1 MPFIVVAACVTT
13 PGTRSSRTV
22 SLIDIFPTVAELV
35 RLQPPSYLEGSS
47 LVPLLRNPDAIW
59 DKPAIS
65 TFGFGNHAVR
75 TEDFRYIRYSDG
87 SEELYDHKLD
97 PNEWMN
103 LANDPSYI
111 DVIDELSEMVPEL
124 NTPDIA
130 N

>member
-1 MPFIVVAACVTT
+1 M
-13 PGTRSSRTV
+13 
-22 SLIDIFPTVAELV
+22 
-35 RLQPPSYLEGSS
+35 
-47 LVPLLRNPDAIW
+47 
-59 DKPAIS
+59 
-65 TFGFGNHAVR
+65 R

-124 NTPDIA
+124 NAPDIA